1 MAGADLLGDG
11 NVKVTFCLTIANV
24 NAPTAAELNAGV
36 DLQEF
41 ITKDGLG
48 ISPEQAAVDNTA
60 LASRDETEDA
70 GTVKYSIEL
79 TVKRK
84 EIAAEDIG
92 WNTLVDRQLGY
103 LAVRRNMAH
112 ETAWAADQKGEV
124 YPVRCGR
131 PNMQPPELNAAQRF
145 VSKLFN
151 HTAADADVTVAA

>member
-11 NVKVTFCLTIANV
+11 NVKVTFALTIANIS
-24 NAPTAAELNAGV
+24 APTAAECNAGV
-36 DLQEF
+36 DLQEY

-70 GTVKYSIEL
+70 GSVKYSIEL

-84 EIAAEDIG
+84 ETEVDDIG
-92 WNTLVDRQLGY
+92 WDTLVDRQLGY
-103 LAVRRNMAH
+103 LVVRRNMAH
-112 ETAWAADQKGEV
+112 ETSYAAGQRVEV

-151 HTAADADVTVAA
+151 HTTADADATVAA

>member
-11 NVKVTFCLTIANV
+11 NVKVTFCLTIANIS
-24 NAPTAAELNAGV
+24 APTAAELNAGV

-84 EIAAEDIG
+84 EVAVEDIG
-92 WNTLVDRQLGY
+92 WDTLVDRQLGY
-103 LAVRRNMAH
+103 LVVRRNMAH
-112 ETAWAADQKGEV
+112 ETAYAAGQNVEV

-151 HTAADADVTVAA
+151 HTTADADALVAA